1 MKIGILTHQYINNY
15 GAFLQAWALRE
26 AIAEL
31 FPNDEVQI
39 IDYVN
44 LKHFI
49 INAGGW
55 FRFYKNRESF
65 KDWMEKIK
73 LPRTFAKARNQ
84 EMILSK
90 RCFNAKQINA
100 LDFDCIIVGSDEV
113 WNYKDTK
120 GNAALKFG
128 EGLTCKNL
136 IAYAPSV
143 GKTAADEC
151 VPEYV
156 IRGIKKFKKISARDD
171 LTEQLVCN
179 ITGTAPERVLDP
191 TFLAEFPRAELAA
204 KKKPYILFYYCE
216 NLPHNILNQIFSYA
230 KEHGLAVYGAGEC
243 DKRYSEITVNLM
255 PFEWVEMFRKNE
267 IKSHHYIISFDP
279 RDSTENCLTGK
290 RAQELGLEYAKANFP
305 GHQALVCTHMDG
317 HNGSGNIH
325 VHIVINSLRKLDVP
339 QQPFMERPIDCKAGY
354 KHHVTNEYLKH
365 LQKSLMDLCQ
375 REFLHQVDLLSPS
388 RTGVTEA
395 EYWAQRWLDEKKQE
409 IEEKGFTPNPTK
421 FQTQKQ
427 LIRDAVAAAREKAIS
442 YEDFQEILQDEYDVF
457 VKTQRGRYSYLLP
470 ERNKFISERSL
481 GDSCKREC
489 LEGFFIQNA
498 ERNLRYKEDP
508 ILIFT
513 TRTRLRLVVDLQENV
528 KAQENLAYALKVK
541 ISNLQKMA
549 ETLVWVQENNI
560 NDLAELNDLCKTAQ
574 ANAQAAYER
583 LSQAEDELYKTNEQI
598 HYAGQYLSTK
608 EVQQQFAKAI
618 FKKKFRAEHSKE
630 LDAYAES
637 VKYFREENDG
647 KLPSLKSLKKRK
659 EELIK
664 EIVEKK
670 KAYAPLKEESRRLEI
685 ASDNVYSIF
694 RKTNEMKSD
703 LAWKREW
710 EAKVREKA
718 RQEQARQEQRAR
730 QPKRKKR
737 SYDMSL

>member
-1 MKIGILTHQYINNY
+1 MAILKHIASKSSNY
-15 GAFLQAWALRE
+15 GAALE
-26 AIAEL
+26 YLIFKHDEL
-31 FPNDEVQI
+31 RKTPILDQNGNRIMRDE
-39 IDYVN
+39 
-44 LKHFI
+44 
-49 INAGGW
+49 
-55 FRFYKNRESF
+55 FYLDGLNCEPYSFDAACQQLNREY
-65 KDWMEKIK
+65 
-73 LPRTFAKARNQ
+73 Q
-84 EMILSK
+84 
-90 RCFNAKQINA
+90 
-100 LDFDCIIVGSDEV
+100 
-113 WNYKDTK
+113 
-120 GNAALKFG
+120 
-128 EGLTCKNL
+128 KN
-136 IAYAPSV
+136 
-143 GKTAADEC
+143 K
-151 VPEYV
+151 
-156 IRGIKKFKKISARDD
+156 
-171 LTEQLVCN
+171 N
-179 ITGTAPERVLDP
+179 
-191 TFLAEFPRAELAA
+191 
-204 KKKPYILFYYCE
+204 
-216 NLPHNILNQIFSYA
+216 
-230 KEHGLAVYGAGEC
+230 
-243 DKRYSEITVNLM
+243 
-255 PFEWVEMFRKNE
+255 KNE

-339 QQPFMERPIDCKAGY
+339 QQPFMERPIDSKAGY

-365 LQKSLMDLCQ
+365 LQKSLMDLCN
-375 REFLHQVDLLSPS
+375 REFLYQVDLLSPS

-395 EYWAQRWLDEKKQE
+395 EYWAQRRLDEKKQE
-409 IEEKGFTPNPTK
+409 IEKEGFTPNLTK

-442 YEDFQEILQDEYDVF
+442 YEDFQDILQDEYNIF

-489 LEGFFIQNA
+489 LEGFFVQNA
-498 ERNLRYKEDP
+498 EKNLRYKEEP

-560 NDLAELNDLCKTAQ
+560 NDLTELNDLCKTAQ

-608 EVQQQFAKAI
+608 EVQQQFTKAI

-630 LDAYAES
+630 LDAYVES

-647 KLPSLKSLKKRK
+647 KLPSLKFLKKRK
-659 EELIK
+659 EELTK
-664 EIVEKK
+664 EIAERKK
-670 KAYAPLKEESRRLEI
+670 VYTPLKEESRRLEV

-710 EAKVREKA
+710 EARVREKA
-718 RQEQARQEQRAR
+718 RQEQVRQEQRVR

-737 SYDMSL
+737 SYDVSL